1 MNVISLES
9 FAGNGDI
16 PEGTLRSLV
25 TRTATEDALAELA
38 KPLGYTEGPRLGVT
52 VRLDHE
58 TGNIG
63 GSVFQLFGEDRA
75 VVYKTRTPA
84 RTLWDVDRK
93 LDIAIEI
100 RVRTIYLK

>member
-9 FAGNGDI
+9 FAGNGEI
-16 PEGTLRSLV
+16 PEGTLRALV

-38 KPLGYTEGPRLGVT
+38 KPLGYTDGPRLGIS
-52 VRLDHE
+52 VRLDPE

-63 GSVFQLFGEDRA
+63 GSVFQLFGEDHA
-75 VVYKTRTPA
+75 IVFKTRTPA

-93 LDIAIEI
+93 LDIVMEI
-100 RVRTIYLK
+100 RVRQNI

>member
-9 FAGNGDI
+9 FAGNGEI
-16 PEGTLRSLV
+16 PEGTLRALV

-38 KPLGYTEGPRLGVT
+38 KPLGYTDGPRLGIS
-52 VRLDHE
+52 VRLDPE

-63 GSVFQLFGEDRA
+63 GSVFQLFGEDHA
-75 VVYKTRTPA
+75 IVYKARTPA

-93 LDIAIEI
+93 LDIVMEI
-100 RVRTIYLK
+100 RVRQNI